1 MLYKNIFLIDDDID
15 DTEMFIDAVNSLD
28 QNILCRAETNPLK
41 ALEYLKSSD
50 ELPDLIFLDYNMPVL
65 NGSELLE
72 KIRGEKK
79 LQSIR
84 VIVYS
89 SYSQHAAQQLS
100 IVNGTQ
106 SYITKPLT
114 FMDLKEVLKEVL
126 GL

>member
-1 MLYKNIFLIDDDID
+1 MLKKNILLIDDDIED
-15 DTEMFIDAVNSLD
+15 ADMFIDAVNSLD
-28 QNILCRAETNPLK
+28 KNILCRAETNPLK
-41 ALEYLKSSD
+41 ALEYLNSSV
-50 ELPDLIFLDYNMPVL
+50 ELPDIIFLDYNMPVL

-100 IVNGTQ
+100 IVSDTE
-106 SYITKPLT
+106 SYITKPIT
-114 FMDLKEVLKEVL
+114 FMELKAVLQSVL

>member
-1 MLYKNIFLIDDDID
+1 MMRLILWIKIFYAGQKQ
-15 DTEMFIDAVNSLD
+15 T
-28 QNILCRAETNPLK
+28 PLK
-41 ALEYLKSSD
+41 ALEYLNSSD
-50 ELPDLIFLDYNMPVL
+50 ELPDVIFLDYNMPVL

-89 SYSQHAAQQLS
+89 SYSQPAAQQLS
-100 IVNGTQ
+100 IVSDTE
-106 SYITKPLT
+106 SYITKPIT
-114 FMDLKEVLKEVL
+114 FMELKAVLHSVL